1 MKVSLE
7 PLSTRLFADR
17 RTHII
22 VAIWLVLAFAAPVW
36 WKTTEVYRAPL
47 PFERIRQCDT
57 PEALSLKLE
66 VDIHLRLSGSA
77 AASLSHGDAARVTEQ
92 VQRGISQV
100 FSEAAPQ
107 SAGSRRVVL
116 AFSVDGAVDP
126 KSWPSDATP
135 SDIDASLGK
144 EHGRNGAYD
153 VFVDCSSQTESVYVG
168 QNRALFLQLPSG
180 CSKDLIV
187 SRTIATLSGLF
198 GSEQRSLS
206 KLYAGRRSR
215 DIDYKSMRTVKYAP
229 QYQIVLSLLVGNP
242 QDNIV
247 TWDIEKAANAYIA
260 PFLESLSNISDFTIT
275 SQILNFAQ
283 LPTVPDDQRQS
294 DGSVEFTMRPKSLTS
309 FINSAEW
316 NLASVVSLA
325 PPINLILYIPPASFS
340 PLVLLHTDG
349 SPLAS
354 NAFLVPQWGGIVV
367 RSLPKNTPRVHYSVD
382 ALHHIMEIFVEQLR
396 GLLGVEQT
404 HIVNSAQLL
413 SGVHV
418 QYASSPELGL
428 TRWEV
433 DRLFRARTVLNI
445 VDAAQTLTSLANLLE
460 QLSGMVVP
468 DHIQTLVAR
477 SLDSI
482 EHAKLDLEQK
492 RYSSATFY
500 ARDAITSAEAAF
512 FDPAM
517 VPLLYFPDE
526 HKFAIYMPYFVPV
539 TVPVII
545 AIIREVRLRFG
556 GTLSRRLSKKKTA

>member
-180 CSKDLIV
+180 CSKG
-187 SRTIATLSGLF
+187 AC
-198 GSEQRSLS
+198 
-206 KLYAGRRSR
+206 
-215 DIDYKSMRTVKYAP
+215 IDYKSMRTVKYAP